1 MRPGSAR
8 RWFALAAAVALA
20 GVTLVSAAPRATSAV
35 DPPGTL
41 TSRVLVKGA
50 PIHGAN
56 GLAVDHQG
64 RLLVAS
70 VWGLDI
76 TALDPDT
83 GKVLEKIGPLRSGE
97 TIGAPDDVAVAPDGS
112 ICWTDIL
119 GGWVKCL
126 RTDGTI
132 DSQFVAQGVNPIAF
146 LPDGRMFV
154 ALAFF
159 GDNLYELDPELVAPP
174 QLIMAGSG
182 IAPWPDQL
190 NGFDFGPDGRLYAPR
205 PFSGAGEILRINVDV
220 APATFEVVKSGIIAG
235 SVEFDP
241 AGEYLYASLPVSG
254 EVVRLDVGTG
264 AVTRVAALTPNL
276 DNMVFDARGRLYV
289 SNSHDGQVVRILPG
303 GQVRELSRPG
313 LILPGG
319 IAAVGG
325 GTGGSDRLFITD
337 LWSLA
342 EYDGRTGHFR
352 SIDLN
357 SHLGGSITTPWSVAP
372 DGANMIVTS
381 WMDNLVQIWD
391 PMANVQ
397 VAGWF
402 DFAVPVNA
410 IRFGDDLV
418 VAELGSGSVVRQTP
432 SGARS
437 PIASGLFVPSG
448 LAATGDDLWVTDWA
462 SGIVWQIA
470 TDGAPTMTPV
480 AMGLAQPEGLAVDHD
495 GSLLVIES
503 GAGRLTRILP
513 TGGTVVLASG
523 LPLGAAAAADVPP
536 AWAFNGVAVGPS
548 GAIYVTSD
556 VASVVWRFVEV
567 PR

>member
-1 MRPGSAR
+1 
-8 RWFALAAAVALA
+8 LTAAAALA
-20 GVTLVSAAPRATSAV
+20 GATLIAAAPRTTSAV
-35 DPPGTL
+35 DPPGTI
-41 TSRVLVKGA
+41 TSKVLIRGA

-56 GLAVDHQG
+56 GLAVDHAG

-76 TALDPDT
+76 TALDPST
-83 GKVLEKIGPLRSGE
+83 GRVLEKIGPVRDGV

-126 RTDGTI
+126 RTNGEI
-132 DSQFVAQGVNPIAF
+132 DAQFVAQGVNPIAF
-146 LPDGRMFV
+146 APDGRLFV

-174 QLIMAGSG
+174 QLLMAGSG

-190 NGFDFGPDGRLYAPR
+190 NGFDIGPDGRLYAPR
-205 PFSGAGEILRINVDV
+205 PFSAAGEIVRINVDV
-220 APATFEVVKSGIIAG
+220 VPATFDVVKSGIVAG

-254 EVVRLDVGTG
+254 EVVRLDTDTG
-264 AVTRVAALTPNL
+264 QLTPVAGLAPNL
-276 DNMVFDARGRLYV
+276 DNMVFDASGRLYV
-289 SNSHDGQVVRILPG
+289 SNSNNGQVVRVLPS

-325 GTGGSDRLFITD
+325 GTGGSDRLFVTD

-342 EYDGRTGHFR
+342 EYNGRTGQFR
-352 SIDLN
+352 SIDQN
-357 SHLGGSITTPWSVAP
+357 SHLGGSITTPWSVAA
-372 DGANMIVTS
+372 DGDNVIVTS

-391 PMANVQ
+391 PVANVQ

-402 DFAVPVNA
+402 DFAAPVNA

-418 VAELGSGSVVRQTP
+418 VAELGTGSVVRQAP
-432 SGARS
+432 GGARS
-437 PIASGLFVPSG
+437 TIASGLFVPSG
-448 LAATGDDLWVTDWA
+448 LAAMGNDLWVTDWA
-462 SGIVWQIA
+462 SGIVWQIVA
-470 TDGAPTMTPV
+470 DGTPTMIPV
-480 AMGLAQPEGLAVDHD
+480 AMGLAHPEGLAVDHD
-495 GSLLVIES
+495 GSLLVVES
-503 GAGRLTRILP
+503 GAGKLTRILP
-513 TGGTVVLASG
+513 SGATVVLASG

-556 VASVVWRFVEV
+556 MTSVVWRFVEV